1 MKLNSQEILDKLNRL
16 NGWKLEDNAICK
28 MYLFKDFAESMKFV
42 NEVAEMAEEMDH
54 HPDIFIQ
61 YNRVTLTLSTHSA
74 GGITEKDFEL
84 AARIDWIK

>member
-1 MKLNSQEILDKLNRL
+1 MKLNSQEISDKLNRL
-16 NGWKLEDNAICK
+16 NGWKLEDNAIRRV
-28 MYLFKDFAESMKFV
+28 YLFKDFAESMKFV